1 MKIGIYGGTFD
12 PVHHAHLI
20 LAREAAESFGLA
32 KIIFVPALTS
42 PDKSSPIASAA
53 ERVEMLRAGMAGESL
68 FEIDQCEL
76 QRPPPS
82 YTVETVELFRKKNPD
97 ADLFLLVGDDN
108 VAGLSNWRRF
118 SELEKMV
125 TIVVLPRLKTEVKH
139 QFATIKR
146 RIDISATELR
156 ERVAQRKSISYLVPQ
171 EVEQIIHAKN
181 LYREVRPSIPKL

>member
-20 LAREAAESFGLA
+20 LAREVAESFGLS
-32 KIIFVPALTS
+32 KVIFVPALTS
-42 PDKSSPIASAA
+42 PDKSAPIASGAA
-53 ERVEMLRAGMAGESL
+53 RVEMLRAAVAGESL

-82 YTVETVELFRKKNPD
+82 YTIGTIELFQKKCPD
-97 ADLFLLVGDDN
+97 SELFLLVGDDN
-108 VAGLSNWRRF
+108 VAGLPSWRRF

-139 QFATIKR
+139 KYATIKR
-146 RIDISATELR
+146 RIDISATEIR
-156 ERVAQRKSISYLVPQ
+156 ERVAQRKPISYLVPPGVQ
-171 EVEQIIHAKN
+171 QIIHAKS
-181 LYREVRPSIPKL
+181 LYTEVKP